1 MDMKYL
7 LAVDAG
13 TTSVKAGLFCTD
25 GRCLAVARQEY
36 QLDTPAVDRAELDA
50 EIYWQ
55 ACVAT
60 IRQVLEQSRV
70 DLDQVTALGVSS
82 QGETLICVD
91 ADGRPLY
98 PAIIWLDNRATKQA
112 DELAGQ
118 FSELAYKM
126 TGIPEVIATWPAC
139 KIKWLKDNE
148 PEVFRRVDK
157 FLLVQDFLV
166 QRLTGEFVTNASIA
180 CTSLYF
186 DFLKN
191 EWWQPVLDAIGI
203 TAAQLPALEQPGAV
217 VGELLPAI
225 AQQLG
230 LSSSLQVVACGMD
243 QCTGAIGAGNI
254 FPGCCSETTGAAL
267 TIQVSVPRPDIDKNK
282 IIPVYAHSIPGQYL
296 LVPVC
301 PTAGMAYKWFRD
313 VFCAPEIEQAAR
325 EGQDSYELIT
335 RLAAPVPAG
344 SEGLLLLP
352 HLMGAYSP
360 TPNTAARGSFT
371 GFTLTHTRG
380 HFARAVLEGVA
391 FLLKLNLDVI
401 LGTGLQISEI
411 RSTGGGSKSAL
422 WNQIKANVC
431 NLPVVSLV
439 NEDTAL
445 IGDAVL
451 AGVACGGFES
461 VAQGCQVLLDL
472 KDRFHPD
479 ADVQAYTE
487 SYKRYCDLDTTLEGY
502 YKRNY

>member
-1 MDMKYL
+1 MDHL
-7 LAVDAG
+7 LAVDVG
-13 TTSVKAGLFCTD
+13 TTSVKAGLFCVD
-25 GRCLAVARQEY
+25 GRCLAIARQEY
-36 QLDTPAVDRAELDA
+36 QLDTPAVDRAELDP

-55 ACVAT
+55 ACIAT
-60 IRQVLEQSRV
+60 VRQVLKQSGV
-70 DLDQVTALGVSS
+70 DPSQVISLGISS

-91 ADGRPLY
+91 AEGHPLY
-98 PAIIWLDNRATKQA
+98 PAIIWLDNRATHQA
-112 DELAGQ
+112 DELASQ
-118 FSELAYKM
+118 FSELAYEM
-126 TGIPEVIATWPAC
+126 TGIPEIIATWPAC
-139 KIKWLKDNE
+139 KIQWLRENKPD
-148 PEVFRRVDK
+148 VFKRVGK

-166 QRLTGEFVTNASIA
+166 HRLTGLFVTNASIA

-186 DFLKN
+186 DFIHN
-191 EWWQPVLDAIGI
+191 EWWQPVLAAIGI
-203 TAAQLPALEQPGAV
+203 SDVQLPMLGQPGAV
-217 VGELLPAI
+217 VGVLLPA
-225 AQQLG
+225 AAGQLG
-230 LSSSLQVVACGMD
+230 LAPTLQVVACGMD
-243 QCTGAIGAGNI
+243 QCSGAIGAGNI

-267 TIQVSVPRPDIDKNK
+267 TIQVSVPHPDIDKKK

-313 VFCAPEIEQAAR
+313 VFCLPEIEQAAKD
-325 EGQDSYELIT
+325 GLDSYDLIT
-335 RLAAPVPAG
+335 RLAAPIGAG
-344 SEGLLLLP
+344 SDGLLLLP

-371 GFTLTHTRG
+371 GFTLIHTRG

-401 LGTGLQISEI
+401 LDTGLAIREI
-411 RSTGGGSKSAL
+411 RSTGGGSRSAL

-451 AGVACGGFES
+451 AGVASGSFES
-461 VAQGCQVLLDL
+461 IAQGCQVMLDL
-472 KDRFHPD
+472 KERFVPD
-479 ADVQAYTE
+479 ADTQAYVE
-487 SYKRYCDLDTTLEGY
+487 SYRRYCDLDLTLADY
-502 YKRNY
+502 YKRNF

>member
-1 MDMKYL
+1 MEYL

-25 GRCLAVARQEY
+25 GRCLGIARQEY
-36 QLDTPAVDRAELDA
+36 QLDTPAVDRAELDP

-55 ACVAT
+55 GCLAT
-60 IRQVLEQSRV
+60 IRQVMEGGRV
-70 DLDQVTALGVSS
+70 NASQVTALGVSS

-98 PAIIWLDNRATKQA
+98 PAIIWLDNRATRQA
-112 DELAGQ
+112 DDLASQ
-118 FSELAYKM
+118 FSELAYQM

-148 PEVFRRVDK
+148 PEVFNRVDK
-157 FLLVQDFLV
+157 FLLVQDFLI
-166 QRLTGEFVTNASIA
+166 QRLTGLFVTNASIA

-186 DFLKN
+186 DFIN
-191 EWWQPVLDAIGI
+191 NDWWQPVLDAIGI
-203 TAAQLPALEQPGAV
+203 SVAQLPRLSQPGAV
-217 VGELLPAI
+217 VGMLLPTV

-230 LSSSLQVVACGMD
+230 LPVALKVVACGMD

-267 TIQVSVPRPDIDKNK
+267 TIQVSVPQPDIDKKK

-313 VFCAPEIEQAAR
+313 VFCLPEIEQAAR
-325 EGQDSYELIT
+325 NGLDSYELIT
-335 RLAAPVPAG
+335 RLAAPVAAG

-401 LGTGLQISEI
+401 LATGLEIREI
-411 RSTGGGSKSAL
+411 RSTGGGSRSAL

-431 NLPVVSLV
+431 NLPVVSLI

-445 IGDAVL
+445 VGDAVL
-451 AGVACGGFES
+451 TGVACGGFETI
-461 VAQGCQVLLDL
+461 AQGCQVMLDL
-472 KDRFHPD
+472 KDRFIPD
-479 ADVQAYTE
+479 TDAQTYAE
-487 SYKRYCDLDTTLEGY
+487 SYRRYCDLDLTLADY
-502 YKRNY
+502 YKRNF

>member
-1 MDMKYL
+1 MKMQYL
-7 LAVDAG
+7 LAVDVG
-13 TTSVKAGLFCTD
+13 TTAVKSGLFCTD
-25 GRCLAVARQEY
+25 GRCLAIARQEY

-60 IRQVLEQSRV
+60 IRQVLELGKV
-70 DLDQVTALGVSS
+70 DANLVTALGVSS

-98 PAIIWLDNRATKQA
+98 PAIVWLDNRATVQ
-112 DELAGQ
+112 AGQ
-118 FSELAYKM
+118 LASQFSARAYEM

-148 PEVFRRVDK
+148 AQVFERVDK
-157 FLLVQDFLV
+157 FLLVQDFIV
-166 QRLTGEFVTNASIA
+166 RRLTGKFISNASIA

-186 DFLKN
+186 DFVN
-191 EWWQPVLDAIGI
+191 NGWWQPVLEAIGI
-203 TAAQLPALEQPGAV
+203 SSTQLPELGAPGAV

-225 AQQLG
+225 AEQLG
-230 LSSSLQVVACGMD
+230 LSPALQVVACGMD
-243 QCTGAIGAGNI
+243 QCSGAIGAGNI

-267 TIQVSVPRPDIDKNK
+267 TIQVSVPAPDIDKNK
-282 IIPVYAHSIPGQYL
+282 IIPVYAHSIAGQYL

-313 VFCAPEIEQAAR
+313 VFCSPEIDQAAR
-325 EGQDSYELIT
+325 DGQDSYELVT
-335 RLAAPVPAG
+335 RLAASVAPG

-422 WNQIKANVC
+422 WNQIKANMC

-461 VAQGCQVLLDL
+461 VAQGCQVMLDL

-479 ADVQAYTE
+479 ADTQVYTE
-487 SYKRYCDLDTTLEGY
+487 AYNRYCDLDRTLEGY
-502 YKRNY
+502 YQRNY